1 LQGERIDPVRWI
13 RTYRER
19 KALIAVARLLATVD
33 GVAGERRL
41 PLRRTGGVSL
51 GAR

>member
-1 LQGERIDPVRWI
+1 MRWI

-19 KALIAVARLLATVD
+19 KALIAVARLLAAVD

-41 PLRRTGGVSL
+41 PLRRSGGLSL